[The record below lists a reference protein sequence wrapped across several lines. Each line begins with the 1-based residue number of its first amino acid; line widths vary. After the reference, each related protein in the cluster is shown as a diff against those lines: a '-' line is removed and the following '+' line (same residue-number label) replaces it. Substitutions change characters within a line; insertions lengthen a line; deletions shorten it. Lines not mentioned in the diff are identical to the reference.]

1 MPRAALRAEARR
13 VVDAA
18 GHRRLLVPRCRV
30 GRPGG
35 TGVWL
40 PEDADT
46 GDPGLL
52 SDLVERALDGLD
64 ETATGGSGPL
74 LAWVARSG
82 DLVAG
87 DGDLAWLR
95 AARAGFGRHGLALPC
110 FLVLGRHGYVDLLG
124 GHGHTWSRVRASR
137 AATAGTRRRPG
148 PGP

>member
-1 MPRAALRAEARR
+1 M
-13 VVDAA
+13 VDVA
-18 GHRRLLVPRCRV
+18 GHRRLLVARCRV

-52 SDLVERALDGLD
+52 SDLVERGLDGLD
-64 ETATGGSGPL
+64 VLDRPTTATAGSGPV

-82 DLVAG
+82 DLEAG

-110 FLVLGRHGYVDLLG
+110 FLVLGRHGFVDLIG
-124 GHGHTWSRVRASR
+124 GRGHTWSRVRASR
-137 AATAGTRRRPG
+137 AAAAGPQRRPG
-148 PGP
+148 SGA